1 MKTRWVYFS
10 FIGYLICLTAQAS
23 QQIEIIT
30 SDQFPITGIN
40 QLGQTNVQVK
50 LYNLDD
56 PKRLI
61 NQFKQG
67 LSPANKLEQNKA
79 AIMKRFNAMGKKALQ
94 QQFSKA
100 YQGVVVGTK
109 YKITRYP
116 VILFDQGASAI
127 YGVTHL
133 PDAWALYQQSKEQ
146 R

>member
-1 MKTRWVYFS
+1 MNKQWAYLS
-10 FIGYLICLTAQAS
+10 FFGYLLCFAAQAS
-23 QQIEIIT
+23 QQVEIIT

-40 QLGQTNVQVK
+40 QLKQTGVHVR

-56 PKRLI
+56 PKRLL

-79 AIMKRFNAMGKKALQ
+79 AIMRRFNALGKKSLQ

-100 YQGVVVGTK
+100 YQGVVVGTQ
-109 YKITRYP
+109 YRITRYP

-127 YGVTHL
+127 YGVTHF

-146 R
+146 P

>member
-1 MKTRWVYFS
+1 MNKRW
-10 FIGYLICLTAQAS
+10 GYLSFLGYLVCFTAQAS
-23 QQIEIIT
+23 QQVEIIT
-30 SDQFPITGIN
+30 SDQFPITGMN
-40 QLGQTNVQVK
+40 QLGQTDVQVK

-56 PKRLI
+56 PKRLLR
-61 NQFKQG
+61 QFKQG
-67 LSPANKLEQNKA
+67 LSPANKLEQNKT
-79 AIMKRFNAMGKKALQ
+79 AIMKRFNALGKKALQ

-109 YKITRYP
+109 YQVTRYP

-133 PDAWALYQQSKEQ
+133 PDAWSLYQQSKEQ

>member
-1 MKTRWVYFS
+1 MNKRWAYLS
-10 FIGYLICLTAQAS
+10 FWSYLLCFTAQAS
-23 QQIEIIT
+23 QQVEIIT

-40 QLGQTNVQVK
+40 QLGQADVQVK

-79 AIMKRFNAMGKKALQ
+79 AVMKRFNALGKKSLQ

-100 YQGVVVGTK
+100 YQGVVVGTQ

-133 PDAWALYQQSKEQ
+133 PDAWALYQQSKG
-146 R
+146 RR